1 MIGTLENISLLDE
14 ADELAAMMIQSEPY
28 VNYLESK
35 RNVERDQEAQE
46 LVHAFLKVRDRY
58 DEVQRFGRYHPD
70 YKKVIKEMMQ
80 MKRELDTHPSI
91 AAYKQQEKHLNDLLG
106 ELSKVLAYAVSKSIK
121 VPTGDPFF
129 DRSCSSGCGSGGK
142 CGCHSH

>member
-46 LVHAFLKVRDRY
+46 LVHAF
-58 DEVQRFGRYHPD
+58 
-70 YKKVIKEMMQ
+70 
-80 MKRELDTHPSI
+80 
-91 AAYKQQEKHLNDLLG
+91 
-106 ELSKVLAYAVSKSIK
+106 
-121 VPTGDPFF
+121 
-129 DRSCSSGCGSGGK
+129 
-142 CGCHSH
+142 